1 MPEELSPQAEN
12 DLHELGWYKVGLS
25 IENVKFI
32 IQEAMKYPEDPTRIR
47 VLIEQAVKGTVLG
60 TAKSGE
66 IEEAPIPLSPLHAPP
81 MRVMQNRTALRPE
94 TLEECAVPASANIIA
109 DAMAVTAA
117 DQWLETFYL
126 TYRGING
133 NSNREP

>member
-66 IEEAPIPLSPLHAPP
+66 IEEAPIPLSPLHARP
-81 MRVMQNRTALRPE
+81 MRTVQNRAVSRPA
-94 TLEECAVPASANIIA
+94 TLAECEMPTSANII
-109 DAMAVTAA
+109 DGAMTIIGS
-117 DQWLETFYL
+117 DQWLQTFN
-126 TYRGING
+126 TSYRGING